1 MPIGGAGV
9 RCGGWCQDCDHHK
22 VITIDGHH
30 ASVQR
35 SNICAHDPYLAGSP
49 ENR

>member
-22 VITIDGHH
+22 GDATIDG
-30 ASVQR
+30 ASRIRAAEQ
-35 SNICAHDPYLAGSP
+35 YLRARP
-49 ENR
+49 IPRRLA